1 MAIVV
6 LMRGPK
12 MLVSCNIEISLIH
25 SRKAVAASNQSKW
38 NSPVATS
45 FRRRYINLWYS
56 CGGSVRLKPAFSSW
70 IYSSYFSNQTT
81 TQPKIAKSR

>member
-25 SRKAVAASNQSKW
+25 RRKAVAASNQSK
-38 NSPVATS
+38 
-45 FRRRYINLWYS
+45 
-56 CGGSVRLKPAFSSW
+56 
-70 IYSSYFSNQTT
+70 
-81 TQPKIAKSR
+81 